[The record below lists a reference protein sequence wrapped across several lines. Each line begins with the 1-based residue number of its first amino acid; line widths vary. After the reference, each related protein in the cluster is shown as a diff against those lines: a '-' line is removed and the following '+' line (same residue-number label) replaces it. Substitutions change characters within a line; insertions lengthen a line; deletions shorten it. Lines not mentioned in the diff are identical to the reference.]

1 MVALDTALE
10 MFDASKKKVR
20 KEIRQGFFGA
30 DGNLRISE
38 TALRA
43 WIADRAVDELKVVLQ
58 LSYVLSKGA
67 HLLPDHILSKVT
79 EQVADEARHY
89 EILRS
94 LVTDDLHEVI
104 DAKVA
109 DLPDTLAA
117 DEHWKALREAVGEG
131 NPFAA
136 LLDINI
142 VHEGYS
148 AAAIEELKDIPFD
161 DIRTAY
167 AEIGADE
174 DKHHKSGRDLLLW
187 LTGAAESHESDGRA
201 DVVTQMVGNVHE
213 RAGEGGAMSWSWP

>member
-1 MVALDTALE
+1 MVALDTVLE
-10 MFDASKKKVR
+10 RFDASKEKVR
-20 KEIRQGFFGA
+20 KEIREGFFGA
-30 DGNLRISE
+30 DGKLRIDE
-38 TALRA
+38 AELRA
-43 WIADRAVDELKVVLQ
+43 WLADRAVDELKVVVQ
-58 LSYVLSKGA
+58 LSHVLSKGA
-67 HLLPDHILSKVT
+67 HLLPPHMLVTVT

-94 LVTDDLHEVI
+94 LVTDDLREDI
-104 DAKVA
+104 DVKVA
-109 DLPDTLAA
+109 DLPNALAA
-117 DEHWKALREAVGEG
+117 NEHWMSLQEAVELG

-174 DKHHKSGRDLLLW
+174 DKHHESGRDLLLW
-187 LTGAAESHESDGRA
+187 LTQEAESHSTRVHA
-201 DVVTQMVGNVHE
+201 DVAAQVVGNAHE
-213 RAGEGGAMSWSWP
+213 RAVEGGAMSWSWP